1 MIRRRSYLV
10 VRALL
15 LSEYVACHHGVADY
29 NEAARPERQLERR
42 PVLVVVPSG
51 EARRGVEVRVRRKV
65 RVRVSN

>member
-1 MIRRRSYLV
+1 M
-10 VRALL
+10 
-15 LSEYVACHHGVADY
+15 ACHHGVADY

-51 EARRGVEVRVRRKV
+51 EVRRGVEVRVRRKV